1 MEIVI
6 LVLQVTLLKFREFYF
21 SLPVMNKL
29 VFISR
34 SSVSTFSCTFILMKK
49 DSGLL
54 FKILAALNSGR
65 IILLCLMDGRV
76 DHVTYFNQQSVN
88 SSVSFLS
95 RSCERYFLFSLCCET
110 RHIPCRGYSFYV
122 RPTMKMMWSRDE
134 ANLLMNMNCE

>member
-6 LVLQVTLLKFREFYF
+6 LVLQVILLKFREFYF

-65 IILLCLMDGRV
+65 IIFLCLIDGRV

-88 SSVSFLS
+88 SSVSLLS
-95 RSCERYFLFSLCCET
+95 RSCERYFLSA
-110 RHIPCRGYSFYV
+110 V
-122 RPTMKMMWSRDE
+122 RQEISHVE
-134 ANLLMNMNCE
+134 ATPSV